1 MAEPSQDWEIKWE
14 LLVADVWADPELKQ
28 RLLKD
33 PAKVFAERGMT
44 PPEGKDIKILE
55 ETEKTWY
62 MVIPEKPAEGELSE
76 EELEGVAGG
85 FPCVVVSPCRCRC
98 GGVPCGPCGPCRG
111 GPCGGCGPCGGG
123 PCGGGP
129 CRGGPCRGGPCHP

>member
-14 LLVADVWADPELKQ
+14 LLVADAWADPELKK

-33 PAKVFAERGMT
+33 PAKVFAERGMV
-44 PPEGKDIKILE
+44 PPAGKDIKILE
-55 ETEKTWY
+55 ETESTWY

-85 FPCVVVSPCRCRC
+85 FPCFLPPPCRCGIGLC
-98 GGVPCGPCGPCRG
+98 GPCGPCGPCR
-111 GPCGGCGPCGGG
+111 
-123 PCGGGP
+123 GGP
-129 CRGGPCRGGPCHP
+129 CRGGPCRGGPCGGHCGGHHP